1 MVNRDPIVQIL
12 FEAAQR
18 GRALRLAREAQKG
31 TPINVKLSQGSTLT
45 GAVADRATQEA
56 RRNRREKDTTP

>member
-18 GRALRLAREAQKG
+18 GRALRLAREAQEE
-31 TPINVKLSQGSTLT
+31 TPITGKLGGMTVT
-45 GAVADRATQEA
+45 GAGDKSATQEA

>member
-18 GRALRLAREAQKG
+18 GRALRLAREAQEE

-45 GAVADRATQEA
+45 GAGDKSATQEA